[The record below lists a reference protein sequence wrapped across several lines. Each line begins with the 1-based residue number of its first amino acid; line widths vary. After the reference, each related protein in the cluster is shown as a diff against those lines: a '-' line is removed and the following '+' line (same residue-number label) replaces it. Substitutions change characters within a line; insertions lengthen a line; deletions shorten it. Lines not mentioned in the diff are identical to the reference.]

1 MGPSGISVWQ
11 LLILL
16 LIVLLLFGTKRLRN
30 IGSDLGGALRGF
42 KKSMNDDDS
51 EPRLEADPPEG
62 TEASSE
68 QARASADSK

>member
-1 MGPSGISVWQ
+1 MGVSGISVWQ

-42 KKSMNDDDS
+42 RKSMSEDDT
-51 EPRLEADPPEG
+51 RLEADPPREG
-62 TEASSE
+62 EPE
-68 QARASADSK
+68 KVADSKTES